1 MNIQLTPLTTR
12 FVESMNAQSSAAFIA
27 CFNHDAIVEDEGHV
41 HRGIA
46 EIRAWIEKAFA
57 RYQPILEVTAATKL
71 ETGAIITGNLSGAF
85 PGSPIV
91 LNYHLTIMQDQITVL
106 KCVA

>member
-12 FVESMNAQSSAAFIA
+12 FVESMNAQDSAAFVT

-57 RYQPILEVTAATKL
+57 RYQPILEVTATTKL
-71 ETGAIITGNLSGAF
+71 ETGVIITGNLSGAF

-91 LNYHLTIMQDQITVL
+91 LSYHLTIMQDQITAL